1 MIDKIRQMTTIVS
14 LQDFI
19 ARNHQKKGRT
29 SKLMPF
35 KDDIL
40 FLKQSGYSQQ
50 QILDFLSQN
59 GLTVG
64 MTTLNSFIRKHGIS
78 NQTEAI
84 KSQQPESALLTP
96 HGNKST
102 PRNQPPKK
110 GIKKFDW
117 KNAKTDG

>member
-1 MIDKIRQMTTIVS
+1 MATISV
-14 LQDFI
+14 QDFI
-19 ARNHQKKGRT
+19 AQNHQKKGRV

-40 FLKQSGYSQQ
+40 FLKQNGYSQQ

-64 MTTLNSFIRKHGIS
+64 MTTLNFFIRKHNGTSS
-78 NQTEAI
+78 NVRTAAP
-84 KSQQPESALLTP
+84 KPKQPETAPASQDNTAASPTP
-96 HGNKST
+96 KKQT
-102 PRNQPPKK
+102 QK

-117 KNAKTDG
+117 KNATTDGLV